1 MHSDTGIKNSGL
13 SACKIHAFP
22 TKLHFFPSLERRAP
36 TSPSQPILEI
46 SYFYC
51 HMN

>member
-36 TSPSQPILEI
+36 TFPSQPILEI